1 MNQIAELKSI
11 HSESSKLPK
20 IVKISIIK
28 KVSDKKKNITVKIV
42 KIVKIRIV
50 NKLHYFI
57 ANKHKA
63 HEYNAYSEKQSQK
76 SNGDVYAAKY
86 SYKSYIDT
94 SINSKQNQVN
104 VIINLIC
111 KSKSLEISFFTS
123 IYSRFQIGIT
133 VQA

>member
-11 HSESSKLPK
+11 HSESSKLLK

-42 KIVKIRIV
+42 KISIV

-104 VIINLIC
+104 FIINQVC
-111 KSKSLEISFFTS
+111 KSKSLSISNFTS
-123 IYSRFQIGIT
+123 HI
-133 VQA
+133 